1 MNLSGLMKRG
11 QLSHWTQAGEIPHGY
26 LKMTSRTWHLIICAL
41 LSFSYSEMA
50 LPGEQESL
58 QNKSYQ
64 QPYSI
69 ALKDI
74 TIKGYLATSDNKSYA
89 STVIIILHGWFSEDT
104 NGARAYLSY
113 ANKLARAGFTSI
125 TLSMRGWPD
134 TGGIDDC
141 GHQQSLDMVEVIEWI
156 KKRSSLKVSNIGIVG
171 FSQGGQVSLL
181 TAAKSREL
189 DFTVAYFPVT
199 DINAWQKSSNIK
211 GITDDY
217 IPNTCAQAPGKE
229 IKSPINHVSSISS
242 PVLFIHGDKD
252 FRVPTE
258 QSLSMVEKMQ
268 QLNKQVE
275 LLLIEKADHGNFS
288 AEQDQLAFETA
299 VDFIHRHIES
309 DSSSR

>member
-1 MNLSGLMKRG
+1 M
-11 QLSHWTQAGEIPHGY
+11 T
-26 LKMTSRTWHLIICAL
+26 MTSRTWQLAICAL
-41 LSFSYSEMA
+41 LFAGVSDIAFSREH
-50 LPGEQESL
+50 ESL
-58 QNKSYQ
+58 HSKTYP

-69 ALKDI
+69 PLEDI
-74 TIKGYLATSDNKSYA
+74 TIKGYRVTSDNTSYA
-89 STVIIILHGWFSEDT
+89 STVIIILHGWFSEGT
-104 NGARAYLSY
+104 NGARAYLPY
-113 ANKLARAGFTSI
+113 AKKLARAGFTSI

-156 KKRSSLKVSNIGIVG
+156 KKRSSLKVSNIGILG

-181 TAAKSREL
+181 TTAKSREL

-199 DINAWQKSSNIK
+199 DINAWQKSTNIK

-242 PVLFIHGDKD
+242 PVLFIHGDED

-258 QSLSMVEKMQ
+258 QSLSMVENMQ

-288 AEQDQLAFETA
+288 AEQDQLAFDTV
-299 VDFIHRHIES
+299 VDFIHRNLE
-309 DSSSR
+309 